1 MQNFT
6 PPRKTS
12 FNLCTDSFFK
22 ADAFMQPSEQTIQNI
37 LAFAAVYRAQEIS
50 DEQYVSYCLN

>member
-12 FNLCTDSFFK
+12 FNFRTNSFLQTDTS
-22 ADAFMQPSEQTIQNI
+22 MQPSEQTIQNI